1 MLSFNAVD
9 SLSYSGYEKRKQFLT
24 EEAAK
29 DLSKNEEEKQSD
41 VEQLTAN
48 LAKMLLENSG
58 LTEDEKK
65 LNLID
70 LVPENVQ
77 VKMASHWKSKDT
89 SKIKD
94 FTQVE
99 STSDWTFSTP
109 YKGTVRYLSQGAAS
123 VRE

>member
-1 MLSFNAVD
+1 LLSFNAVD

-41 VEQLTAN
+41 VEMLTAN

-94 FTQVE
+94 FT
-99 STSDWTFSTP
+99 
-109 YKGTVRYLSQGAAS
+109 
-123 VRE
+123 